1 MYWDVALSPA
11 RRIGSGIERIV
22 SRAHWRVAK
31 SVGVMLNVWSEV
43 GAVMFSGG
51 RVSRGPR
58 DRPIGDLSIAR
69 AEIIEEV
76 R

>member
-11 RRIGSGIERIV
+11 RRIESGIERIV

-43 GAVMFSGG
+43 GVVMFGG
-51 RVSRGPR
+51 RVSRRAR

-69 AEIIEEV
+69 AEIIEEL